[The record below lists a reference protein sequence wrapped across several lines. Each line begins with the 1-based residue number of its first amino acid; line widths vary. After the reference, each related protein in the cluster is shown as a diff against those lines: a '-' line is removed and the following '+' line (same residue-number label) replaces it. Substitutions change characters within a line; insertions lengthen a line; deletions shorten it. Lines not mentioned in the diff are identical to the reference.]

1 MAEQDPQ
8 LPADTIPIRLGEGFD
23 AARLAGYLQG
33 KLPGAEGPLAVQ
45 QFAGGHANLTYLL
58 RFGTGPSALEYVLR
72 RPPLG
77 PVAASAHDMGREYR
91 ALFALHKGFPL
102 APRPL
107 VYCEDPAVLGS
118 PFFIMERRHGVVV
131 RGVIPERFGGGR
143 DATANCKLSEVVID
157 TLAQFHAVD
166 PASVGLGDLGKPAG
180 FLRRQVVGWAER
192 FERSKT
198 MDLPL
203 ADELARWLLDNL
215 PSSPEPTL
223 LHNDWRL
230 DNLAVAH
237 DDPGCCVAVYDWDMC
252 TRGDPLA
259 DLGTLLALWS
269 DPGEGPAGT
278 NPMPT
283 QSPGFLSRAR
293 ATARYHEQTGRD
305 VSTVP
310 YYLVF
315 GTFKMAVVLQQIF
328 FRYERGQTKD
338 NRFAGLGPAA
348 EDLFQLAAARRP

>member
-1 MAEQDPQ
+1 MADEDPQ
-8 LPADTIPIRLGEGFD
+8 LPTDTIPIRLGEGFD
-23 AARLAGYLQG
+23 AARLAEYLKG
-33 KLPGAEGPLAVQ
+33 KLPGAEGPLVVQ

-58 RFGTGPSALEYVLR
+58 RFGTGPSAVEFVLR

-91 ALFALHKGFPL
+91 ALLGLHRGFPL
-102 APRPL
+102 APRPFF
-107 VYCEDPAVLGS
+107 YCDDPSVVGS
-118 PFFIMERRHGVVV
+118 PFFVMERRHGVVV

-143 DATANCKLSEVVID
+143 DPVANRKLAQVVID
-157 TLAQFHAVD
+157 TLAQFHSVD

-180 FLRRQVVGWAER
+180 FLGRQVAGWAER

-198 MDLPL
+198 ADLPL

-215 PSSPEPTL
+215 PPSPEPTL

-230 DNLAVAH
+230 DNLAVAQE
-237 DDPGCCVAVYDWDMC
+237 DPGCCVAVYDWDMC

-269 DPGEGPAGT
+269 DPGEVPAGT

-283 QSPGFLSRAR
+283 QSPGFLSRAG
-293 ATARYHEQTGRD
+293 ATTRYHEQTGRD

-328 FRYERGQTKD
+328 FRYQRGQTKD
-338 NRFAGLGPAA
+338 SRFAGLGSAA
-348 EDLFQLAAARRP
+348 EGLFQLAAARRP